1 MKVSDIPAEKLE
13 AQHKRGKLHAVER
26 LALLFDDGLMEALIP
41 PAEGDGVYVCAGRVG
56 GKPVIAASQ
65 DFNFKGGSL
74 GLKQGR
80 NIVKA
85 IDIAAKRRCPV
96 VFINDSGGARVQ
108 EGIDSLAGYGEIFN
122 RQIQLSG
129 VIPQIS
135 VIAGPC
141 AGGAS
146 YMPALTDFVFAV
158 QGIGNMFLTGP
169 QIIEEITGEK
179 VDKETLGG
187 VAMHASTSGVV
198 HFGMPDEHS
207 CFAEVRRLIAMLPS
221 GRWDTA
227 YSGYSY
233 LKRHS
238 LRTFELPD
246 STQHKPF
253 PIRDIIDAVIDEHSL
268 VEVHEHFARQIIVGF
283 ATIAGIRVGLIA
295 NQTAFM
301 AGSLDCDS
309 SDKAARFVRFC
320 DSRGIPLV
328 SLTDVPGFLPGRDQE
343 MKGVIRHGAKL
354 LYAFSEATVPKINV
368 IIRNAYGG
376 AYIAMNSLHLQA
388 DVVLAWQNSSIAVMG
403 EKGAVA
409 LLHGKEAAKLPESER
424 QAFIDGKLKEYREV
438 TSNCRNALDKG
449 YVEKIIEPRQTRQ
462 EIITH
467 LLALKKKRRG
477 KRHGNI
483 PL

>member
-26 LALLFDDGLMEALIP
+26 LTLLFDDGHMEALIP
-41 PAEGDGVYVCAGRVG
+41 PEEGDGVYVCAGLVNGR
-56 GKPVIAASQ
+56 PVVAASQ

-85 IDIAAKRRCPV
+85 IDIAAKRRCPI

-207 CFAEVRRLIAMLPS
+207 CFAEVRRLIEMLPY
-221 GRWDTA
+221 GRRDHA
-227 YSGYSY
+227 YSGY
-233 LKRHS
+233 LPHAQRRL
-238 LRTFELPD
+238 LRLIELPD
-246 STQHKPF
+246 NNHKPF
-253 PIRDIIDAVIDEHSL
+253 PIRDIIEAVIDEGSF
-268 VEVHEHFARQIIVGF
+268 VEVHAHFARQIIVGF
-283 ATIAGIRVGLIA
+283 ARIAGIRVGLIA

-301 AGSLDCDS
+301 SGSLDCDS

-328 SLTDVPGFLPGRDQE
+328 SLTDVPGFLPGKDQE

-368 IIRNAYGG
+368 ILRNAYGG

-388 DVVLAWQNSSIAVMG
+388 DAVLAWKDSAIAVMG
-403 EKGAVA
+403 EKGAVS
-409 LLHGKEAAKLPESER
+409 LLYGKEAAKLPEEER
-424 QAFIDGKLKEYREV
+424 KAFIADKLAEYREV
-438 TSNCRNALDKG
+438 TSNSKMALSKG
-449 YVEKIIEPRQTRQ
+449 YVEKIIDPDQTRH
-462 EIITH
+462 EIVSH
-467 LLALKKKRRG
+467 LLALRKKRHG